1 MAYNILIVDDSPA
14 MRKVMIKILK
24 MSQYPIGEFYEASHG
39 EEALQV
45 CGEQWIDV
53 ILTDLNMP
61 VMDGMTL
68 LERLRDDEVL
78 RNIPTVVVST
88 EGRPA
93 VIEQIRKLGIVEY
106 ISKPFQP
113 ELIAETLENLLGTDH
128 ETIEHRDTETFDF

>member
-24 MSQYPIGEFYEASHG
+24 MSQYPMGEFYEAAHG

-45 CGEQWIDV
+45 CDEKWIDV

-61 VMDGMTL
+61 VMDGITL
-68 LERLRDDEVL
+68 LEHLREDEL
-78 RNIPTVVVST
+78 LKNIPTVVVST

-113 ELIAETLENLLGTDH
+113 ELIAETLEKLLGTDH
-128 ETIEHRDTETFDF
+128 ETIEHRDSEALDF